1 MRKVI
6 GFTVAL
12 MLAAPAAAQDSTLA
26 DIRAE
31 LGQLNGEITRL
42 RAEMSSGNTGGL
54 TVTGD
59 MLQRMDTI
67 EAELSRLTSRTE
79 SLENRINRVVTDGTN
94 RVGDL
99 EFRLCELEAG
109 CDIGSLGT
117 TQPLGGE
124 TGGATPAVVAP
135 SQPADTGGV
144 ELAISEKADYERAQE
159 ALASGDFRSAAEQF
173 ATFNESYPGGP
184 LAADAYFFRGEALAK
199 LGDWNNA
206 ARSYL
211 ESFSG
216 SPDAPRAPEALLRL
230 GLALY
235 ELGQAEEA
243 CLMLQ
248 EVGVRYPGSDQ
259 VLPAN
264 SSMRNLGCS

>member
-1 MRKVI
+1 MRKVLMCLS
-6 GFTVAL
+6 FAL
-12 MLAAPAAAQDSTLA
+12 SVGPLAAQDQSLA

-31 LGQLNGEITRL
+31 LGQLKTSIVQL
-42 RAEMSSGNTGGL
+42 RSEVSSGNTGGL
-54 TVTGD
+54 TITGD
-59 MLQRMDTI
+59 TLQRIDII
-67 EAELSRLTSRTE
+67 EAALSKLTSKTE
-79 SLENRINRVVTDGTN
+79 SLENRINRVVADGTT

-109 CDIGSLGT
+109 CDLGT
-117 TQPLGGE
+117 VGQASPLGGDAGTAPVTVAPTATLD
-124 TGGATPAVVAP
+124 TGGA
-135 SQPADTGGV
+135 
-144 ELAISEKADYERAQE
+144 ELAISEKADFERAQE
-159 ALASGDFRSAAEQF
+159 ALAAGDFRSAADQF
-173 ATFNESYPGGP
+173 AAFNESYPGGP
-184 LAADAYFFRGEALAK
+184 LASDAYFFRGRALAQS
-199 LGDWNNA
+199 GDWNNA

-216 SPDAPRAPEALLRL
+216 SPEAPRAPEALFRL

-264 SSMRNLGCS
+264 SSMRNLGCQ

>member
-1 MRKVI
+1 MCLS
-6 GFTVAL
+6 FAL
-12 MLAAPAAAQDSTLA
+12 SVGPLAAQDSSLA

-31 LGQLNGEITRL
+31 LGQLNASIVQL
-42 RAEMSSGNTGGL
+42 RAELAGGNTGGL
-54 TVTGD
+54 TITGD
-59 MLQRMDTI
+59 TLQRIDII
-67 EAELSRLTSRTE
+67 EASLAKLTSKTE

-99 EFRLCELEAG
+99 EFRLCELEEG
-109 CDIGSLGT
+109 CDLGSVGQT
-117 TQPLGGE
+117 PTLGGDAGAAPAAPVAPASTPD
-124 TGGATPAVVAP
+124 TGGA
-135 SQPADTGGV
+135 
-144 ELAISEKADYERAQE
+144 ELAMSERQDFERAQE
-159 ALASGDFRSAAEQF
+159 ALAAGDFQGAAEKF

-184 LAADAYFFRGEALAK
+184 LAADAYFYRGQALAQS
-199 LGDWNNA
+199 GDWNNA
-206 ARSYL
+206 ARAYL

-216 SPDAPRAPEALLRL
+216 SPDAPRAPEALFRL
-230 GLALY
+230 GLSLY

-264 SSMRNLGCS
+264 SSMRNLGCQ